1 VRIGRELGLGGA
13 DRGCQAS
20 NPTCNSATVAAGNLI
35 NSALPQLVKP
45 RAGDWRPVSGG
56 AVFSTPT
63 ITIPPFSWADAPP
76 GVPPG
81 LSDNA
86 VETDRNGSTRNGT
99 PVAGAHAV
107 GG

>member
-1 VRIGRELGLGGA
+1 MQQCHGGGGQSHQLGA
-13 DRGCQAS
+13 A
-20 NPTCNSATVAAGNLI
+20 AAGE
-35 NSALPQLVKP
+35 SARRRLA
-45 RAGDWRPVSGG
+45 AGVRR

-86 VETDRNGSTRNGT
+86 VETDRNGSTRSGT